1 MRMNPQHATD
11 REQQYKL
18 SKEQQEPS
26 ILAWW
31 GSVVMFC
38 NEEVMFPCLDCTLR
52 RMGSSIPG
60 GSMCLL
66 IFASTSNPGSVSS
79 LAKHLY

>member
-1 MRMNPQHATD
+1 M
-11 REQQYKL
+11 K
-18 SKEQQEPS
+18 K
-26 ILAWW
+26 
-31 GSVVMFC
+31 
-38 NEEVMFPCLDCTLR
+38 VMFPCLDCTLR

-60 GSMCLL
+60 RSMCLL